1 MQDLPDDAFSR
12 YAMTKATLLLLAAL
26 ALPMSA
32 IAQQHVTE
40 DTVCAPREYARY
52 REQASSGQVGAQEV
66 ARGYCLDGVI
76 RKLHRELSTSLGANG
91 YTLEALRQ
99 QHMADACHAEM
110 RKAADALIAVGYLK
124 DAWSMRDLPDCGEI

>member
-1 MQDLPDDAFSR
+1 
-12 YAMTKATLLLLAAL
+12 MTKATLVLLAL
-26 ALPMSA
+26 MALPSSA
-32 IAQQHVTE
+32 TAQQRVTE
-40 DTVCAPREYARY
+40 DTVCAPREYSQY
-52 REQASSGQVGAQEV
+52 RTQASSGEGGAQEV

-76 RKLHRELSTSLGANG
+76 RKLHRELAARLGSNG

-110 RKAADALIAVGYLK
+110 RKAADALIAVGFLK